1 MDAAGGRGSPA
12 PIAVRRPATLSLQ
25 PVVIPRSGVARA
37 LNSSTNAGV
46 MPQHHL
52 SLMKWSMAS
61 YPHCVA
67 LGMHSCK
74 SARVSKRPSWI
85 VSHLARGQ
93 RLPPMPPSAAARVL
107 QLDQLQY
114 GGELIFDPNGI
125 PQKRGL
131 YADYSEEARDR
142 EIISSARPVVRVGAR
157 MKKSAGRIAAIAPL
171 ALINAA

>member
-1 MDAAGGRGSPA
+1 MDAAGGREVPA

-74 SARVSKRPSWI
+74 STSFQRPSWI

-93 RLPPMPPSAAARVL
+93 RLPYAAQRRSKGTSV
-107 QLDQLQY
+107 
-114 GGELIFDPNGI
+114 
-125 PQKRGL
+125 R
-131 YADYSEEARDR
+131 ST
-142 EIISSARPVVRVGAR
+142 PVW
-157 MKKSAGRIAAIAPL
+157 S
-171 ALINAA
+171 